1 MLELR
6 LVLKDLKKNRAFAI
20 MYTMTLFL
28 GILGF
33 ILIHSVKL
41 TIENQIKGRS
51 KELLSSDMVIS
62 TRRIFTA
69 EEKKIAAD
77 FFSEYKIVHEKQESN
92 ELYTM
97 ARSSSLT
104 KLVDLQTVP
113 EGYPFYGFLKLKSNA
128 FNYAAWPDETIL
140 VSKELLQSMGVSVGD
155 SLFLGE
161 ASFKILDVVVED
173 TSDTAFG
180 LALGPRVYVKPNDL
194 NRTKLIRPG
203 STVRSIHYYKLPFM
217 QNTEEL
223 KAFTKKLKKQFTD
236 PGIIVRGHD
245 EASSQMANLNSQ
257 ITDYLGLVAI
267 VSLLL
272 SALGGQ
278 FLFQTYVRKRFA
290 ASAVLRTLGLNSN
303 GVVGIF
309 ILILVLLSFVSG
321 LLGLI
326 TNAVLFPKL
335 ISLFTQSGVVVPKMH
350 EFFSY
355 NLVVM
360 VLILTPLL
368 SLVLSLPLLRTIIHL
383 PIRSLFNGV
392 ESLGRNK
399 TKWVELLW
407 WGPSFFLFYLLTLY
421 QTHSFKI
428 GSLFFGLLLAALI
441 LIVGGVKM
449 ALFLG
454 KKIAPKLPLLLRLSF
469 TFLERNPVST
479 LTSFLALALGTL
491 LMTLIPTLE
500 KTIQSEIQNPKNMTV
515 PNLFLFDI
523 QPEQISS
530 LEKLLQDKKKKL
542 SFVSPL
548 IRGRLVKI
556 NGQDFI
562 DSQNKEEM
570 FKTREE
576 EQSERLKNRVLN
588 LSYREALDES
598 EKITDGVPFSGIYDW
613 NKEQPAE
620 VSLEKKFAE
629 SLGIKLGDELEFDIQ
644 ELVVK
649 AKVVSLRKVRWTS
662 FRPNFF
668 ILFQAGV
675 LDDAPKSFLAGI
687 KELGNDESADLQ
699 FSLSQAFSN
708 ISVIDVKETIKKVEQ
723 MIEQVS
729 LGLRMMAVLCL
740 LVGFLV
746 IYCLG
751 QSLMLERL
759 RTLNLLKVLGMSLR
773 EVMTMVLTEFMLI
786 IFFASVA
793 GSTLSFIVATIL
805 SYVLFDRM
813 IVIDQLAPFILILS
827 MTLIGGV
834 VAFLSTWRLLFMKP
848 IILLREGVSQA

>member
-1 MLELR
+1 MLALK
-6 LVLKDLKKNRAFAI
+6 LVLKDLKKNRAFAV
-20 MYTMTLFL
+20 MYTSTLFL

-41 TIENQIKGRS
+41 TIEHQIKSRS

-62 TRRIFTA
+62 TRRIFTE
-69 EEKKIAAD
+69 EEKVIAQKFFLDNKI
-77 FFSEYKIVHEKQESN
+77 IHQKQESN

-97 ARSSSLT
+97 ARAHNLT

-113 EGYPFYGFLKLKSNA
+113 AGYPFYGFLRLQSAPYDYDQWK
-128 FNYAAWPDETIL
+128 DETIL
-140 VSKELLQSMGVSVGD
+140 VSKELLQSMGVKVGD
-155 SLFLGE
+155 SIHLGE
-161 ASFKILDVVVED
+161 QTFVIADVVVED

-180 LALGPRVYVKPNDL
+180 LALGPRVYIKPNDL
-194 NRTKLIRPG
+194 AKTKLIRPG
-203 STVRSIHYYKLPFM
+203 STVRSIFYYKLPSDLD
-217 QNTEEL
+217 L
-223 KAFTKKLKKQFTD
+223 KILSKSLKKKFSD
-236 PGIIVRGHD
+236 PGINVRGHE

-278 FLFQTYVRKRFA
+278 FLFQAYVRKRFA
-290 ASAVLRTLGLNSN
+290 SAAVLRTLGLNSN
-303 GVVGIF
+303 QVVGVF
-309 ILILVLLSFVSG
+309 ILILVILSLFSG

-326 TNAVLFPKL
+326 TNAIFFPHL
-335 ISLFTQSGVVVPKMH
+335 ISLFGKSGIAIPVFK
-350 EFFSY
+350 EYFSF

-360 VLILTPLL
+360 VLLLTPML

-392 ESLGRNK
+392 ESLGRRK
-399 TKWVELLW
+399 SKWAELVW
-407 WGPSFFLFYLLTLY
+407 WLPSFFLFYLLTLL
-421 QTHSFKI
+421 QTHSLKV
-428 GSLFFGLLLAALI
+428 GSLFFGLLVVSLLAMVGVVKLI
-441 LIVGGVKM
+441 FIL
-449 ALFLG
+449 AR
-454 KKIAPKLPLLLRLSF
+454 KLSPGFPLLLRLSF

-479 LTSFLALALGTL
+479 MTTFLSLALGTL

-500 KTIQSEIQNPKNMTV
+500 KTIQTEIQNPKNMTI

-523 QPEQISS
+523 QEEQVAP
-530 LEKLLQDKKKKL
+530 LETLLQEKQKKL

-548 IRGRLVKI
+548 VRGRLVKI
-556 NGQDFI
+556 NGKDFI
-562 DSQNKEEM
+562 DENSKEDM
-570 FKTREE
+570 FKTRED

-588 LSYREALDES
+588 LSYREKFDES
-598 EKITDGVPFSGIYDW
+598 EKIVDGETFSGIYDW
-613 NKEQPAE
+613 NSNAPAE
-620 VSLEKKFAE
+620 VSIEKKFAE
-629 SLGIKLGDELEFDIQ
+629 SLGIKLGDLLEFDIQ

-675 LDDAPKSFLAGI
+675 LNDAPKSYLAGI
-687 KELGNDESADLQ
+687 KELGDDDSASLQ
-699 FSLSQAFSN
+699 FSLAQAFSN
-708 ISVIDVKETIKKVEQ
+708 ISLIDVKEAIKKVDQ

-729 LGLRMMAVLCL
+729 LGLRLMAVLCL
-740 LVGFLV
+740 MVGFLV

-759 RTLNLLKVLGMSLR
+759 RSLNLLKVLGLSLTQVMS
-773 EVMTMVLTEFMLI
+773 MVLTEFMLI
-786 IFFASVA
+786 IFIASLF
-793 GSTLSFIVATIL
+793 GSLLSFIIANIL
-805 SYVLFDRM
+805 SWVLFDRF
-813 IVIDQLAPFILILS
+813 IVLDQLAPLILILS
-827 MTLIGGV
+827 MTLVGGV

-848 IILLREGVSQA
+848 IILLREGVSQV